1 MDKIL
6 VEVYLP
12 AANKSYDVFISPKS
26 KIYEITEMLS
36 GTFTDLSA
44 VYFKAS
50 DINVLCDRAG
60 GTALNINM
68 SAEELGLN
76 NGSKLMLI

>member
-26 KIYEITEMLS
+26 RIYEITEMLS
-36 GTFTDLSA
+36 STFSDLSA

-50 DINVLCDRAG
+50 DINLLCD
-60 GTALNINM
+60 
-68 SAEELGLN
+68 
-76 NGSKLMLI
+76 

>member
-26 KIYEITEMLS
+26 RIYEITEMLS
-36 GTFTDLSA
+36 STFSDLSA

-50 DINVLCDRAG
+50 DINVLCDRSG

-68 SAEELGLN
+68 SVEELGLQ